1 MPSTIVEKIL
11 AHASGKKSVSS
22 SDKVWAN
29 VDLVAMRDFGG
40 PNVILKYEQE
50 FDDEPVFDPNKVAI
64 TFDLHIP
71 PRQIKEANNQKIC
84 REFARKKGV
93 HLFDINNGI
102 GQHTLLEHGMVKP
115 YDVIIGTDSH
125 MNLLGVAEAFS
136 TGVGIT
142 DIVAAMRYG
151 KLWYRV
157 PETVKIK
164 VSGELKKLVTPKDV
178 ILHIISNLGTDGL
191 SYKAVEFEG
200 NLVEN
205 MGVDGRITLLSM
217 VTEMDG
223 KIGFI
228 KPNKLVLDFLKEKVG
243 DEVKPIEPD
252 KGAEYSD
259 DFEFNV
265 TDLEPQVACPHSP
278 DNVKNV
284 REVEGTPIDQVFIG
298 SCTNGRLEDLRVVA
312 SVLKGKKVKKGC
324 RLIVTPSTME
334 VAKKALE
341 EGVIQT
347 ILESGAVVT
356 NPSCAL
362 CTIGHPGVLASGD
375 VTLSTSNRNYPGK
388 IGKGGEIYLV
398 SPATAAASALY
409 GEIMDPRDVKD
420 E

>member
-11 AHASGKKSVSS
+11 AHASGKKTVSPG
-22 SDKVWAN
+22 DKVWAN
-29 VDLVAMRDFGG
+29 IDLVAMRDFGG
-40 PNVILKYEQE
+40 PNVVLKYEQE
-50 FDDEPVFDPNKVAI
+50 FGDAPVFDPDKIAI

-84 REFARKKGV
+84 REFAKEKKV

-102 GQHTLLEHGMVKP
+102 GQHTLLEHGLVKP

-157 PETVKIK
+157 PETIKIN
-164 VSGELKKLVTPKDV
+164 VSGELKEFVTPKDV
-178 ILHIISNLGTDGL
+178 ILHIIKHLGTDGL

-200 NLVEN
+200 DTIENL
-205 MGVDGRITLLSM
+205 GVDGRITLLSM

-228 KPNKLVLDFLKEKVG
+228 KPNKKVIDFLSKRTSEEIKPVG
-243 DEVKPIEPD
+243 SDED
-252 KGAEYSD
+252 AEYLD
-259 DFEFNV
+259 VFEFDVSN
-265 TDLEPQVACPHSP
+265 LEPQVACPHSP

-284 REVEGTPIDQVFIG
+284 REVEDTVVNQVFIG
-298 SCTNGRLEDLRVVA
+298 SCTNGRLEDLRVA
-312 SVLKGKKVKKGC
+312 ARILKGKRVHKDC
-324 RLIVTPSTME
+324 RLIVTPATAE
-334 VAKKALE
+334 VAQKALE
-341 EGVIQT
+341 EGITQV
-347 ILESGAVVT
+347 LLKAGAVVT

-398 SPATAAASALY
+398 SPATAAASALF
-409 GEIMDPRDVKD
+409 GEITDPRDVSN

>member
-1 MPSTIVEKIL
+1 
-11 AHASGKKSVSS
+11 
-22 SDKVWAN
+22 
-29 VDLVAMRDFGG
+29 
-40 PNVILKYEQE
+40 
-50 FDDEPVFDPNKVAI
+50 
-64 TFDLHIP
+64 
-71 PRQIKEANNQKIC
+71 
-84 REFARKKGV
+84 
-93 HLFDINNGI
+93 
-102 GQHTLLEHGMVKP
+102 MVKP

-259 DFEFNV
+259 DFEFDV

-298 SCTNGRLEDLRVVA
+298 SCTNGRLEDLRVAA
-312 SVLKGKKVKKGC
+312 SILKGKKVKKGC

>member
-11 AHASGKKSVSS
+11 ARASKKKTVSPG
-22 SDKVWAN
+22 DKVWAN
-29 VDLVAMRDFGG
+29 VDLVTMRDFGG
-40 PNVILKYEQE
+40 PNVILKYKEE
-50 FDDEPVFDPNKVAI
+50 FGDAPVFNPKKVAI

-84 REFARKKGV
+84 REFAKEKKI

-157 PETVKIK
+157 PETVKII
-164 VSGELKKLVTPKDV
+164 VSGKLKETVTPKDI
-178 ILHIISNLGTDGL
+178 ILHIVGELGTDGL

-200 NLVEN
+200 ETIEN

-228 KPNKLVLDFLKEKVG
+228 KPNQEVMSFLKEKTG
-243 DEVKPIEPD
+243 ENIKAIEPD
-252 KGAEYSD
+252 EDAKYLD
-259 DFEFNV
+259 TFEFNIS
-265 TDLEPQVACPHSP
+265 DLEPQVACPHSP

-284 REVEGTPIDQVFIG
+284 KEVEGTPVDQVFIG
-298 SCTNGRLEDLRVVA
+298 SCTNGRLEDLRIA
-312 SVLKGKKVKKGC
+312 ARILKGKKVHEGC
-324 RLIVTPSTME
+324 RLIVTPATTE

-341 EGVIQT
+341 EGLIQIFIKT
-347 ILESGAVVT
+347 GAVVT

-398 SPATAAASALY
+398 SPATAAASALK
-409 GEIMDPRDVKD
+409 GEITDPRDEK
-420 E
+420 

>member
-1 MPSTIVEKIL
+1 
-11 AHASGKKSVSS
+11 
-22 SDKVWAN
+22 
-29 VDLVAMRDFGG
+29 
-40 PNVILKYEQE
+40 
-50 FDDEPVFDPNKVAI
+50 
-64 TFDLHIP
+64 
-71 PRQIKEANNQKIC
+71 
-84 REFARKKGV
+84 
-93 HLFDINNGI
+93 
-102 GQHTLLEHGMVKP
+102 
-115 YDVIIGTDSH
+115 
-125 MNLLGVAEAFS
+125 
-136 TGVGIT
+136 
-142 DIVAAMRYG
+142 
-151 KLWYRV
+151 
-157 PETVKIK
+157 
-164 VSGELKKLVTPKDV
+164 V

-200 NLVEN
+200 NLVEK
-205 MGVDGRITLLSM
+205 MGLDGRVTMLSM

-228 KPNKLVLDFLKEKVG
+228 KPNQLVLDFLKEKIG
-243 DEVKPIEPD
+243 GEIKPIEPD
-252 KGAEYSD
+252 KDAEYSD

>member
-1 MPSTIVEKIL
+1 MPSTIIEKIL
-11 AHASGKKSVSS
+11 ARASGKKTVSPG
-22 SDKVWAN
+22 DKVWAN

-40 PNVILKYEQE
+40 PNVILKYKEE
-50 FDDEPVFDPNKVAI
+50 FGDAPVFDPNKVAI

-84 REFARKKGV
+84 REFVEEKGI
-93 HLFDINNGI
+93 HLFDINNGV

-157 PETVKIK
+157 PETVKINI
-164 VSGELKKLVTPKDV
+164 SGKLKEFVTPKDI
-178 ILHIISNLGTDGL
+178 ILHLVGELGTDGL

-200 NLVEN
+200 ETIEN
-205 MGVDGRITLLSM
+205 MGIDGRITLLSM

-228 KPNKLVLDFLKEKVG
+228 KPNREVISFLEENTGKNI
-243 DEVKPIEPD
+243 EVIESD
-252 KGAEYSD
+252 KDAEYLD
-259 DFEFNV
+259 TFEFSIS
-265 TDLEPQVACPHSP
+265 DLEPQIACPHSP
-278 DNVKNV
+278 DNVKSV

-298 SCTNGRLEDLRVVA
+298 SCTNGRIRDLEIAARI
-312 SVLKGKKVKKGC
+312 LKGKKVHKGC
-324 RLIVTPSTME
+324 RLIVTPATTE
-334 VAKKALE
+334 VAKEALKK
-341 EGVIQT
+341 GLIQT
-347 ILESGAVVT
+347 FLDAGAVIT

-398 SPATAAASALY
+398 SPATAAASAIY
-409 GEIMDPRDVKD
+409 GKITNPRGMHG
-420 E
+420 